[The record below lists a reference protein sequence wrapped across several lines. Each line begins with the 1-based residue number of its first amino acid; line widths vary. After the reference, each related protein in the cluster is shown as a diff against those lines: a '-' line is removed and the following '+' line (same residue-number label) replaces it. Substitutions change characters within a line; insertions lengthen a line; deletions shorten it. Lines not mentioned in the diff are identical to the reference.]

1 MTRTIITSRMTCQRW
16 LLGLMLCLAACSGSF
31 LTQARAAEPIG
42 QEAQS
47 LASDPLVE
55 QRLNAISDELRCLVC
70 QNESLSGSR
79 ADLALDLRRE
89 LRELIR
95 QGQSDEQIK
104 AFMVARY
111 GDFILYRPP
120 LKGTTWLLWVGP
132 FLMLLLGLLVL
143 WRVIR
148 RSASKPPA
156 LSAQDRA
163 RAQAL
168 MDTPH
173 D

>member
-1 MTRTIITSRMTCQRW
+1 VVE
-16 LLGLMLCLAACSGSF
+16 
-31 LTQARAAEPIG
+31 AR
-42 QEAQS
+42 
-47 LASDPLVE
+47 LVT
-55 QRLNAISDELRCLVC
+55 ISDELRCLVC

-120 LKGTTWLLWVGP
+120 VKSTTWLLWAGP
-132 FLMLLLGLLVL
+132 FVMLLLGLLVL
-143 WRVIR
+143 LRVIR
-148 RSASKPPA
+148 RAPGAPA
-156 LSAQDRA
+156 PLSAEDRA

-168 MDTPH
+168 LESRH

>member
-1 MTRTIITSRMTCQRW
+1 MTRLTLKYLVLS
-16 LLGLMLCLAACSGSF
+16 LMLLLVTCLVPSF
-31 LTQARAAEPIG
+31 SVAQAAEPLS
-42 QEAQS
+42 QEAQP
-47 LASDPLVE
+47 LAADPVVE
-55 QRLNAISDELRCLVC
+55 QRLIAISDELRCLVC

-104 AFMVARY
+104 AFMVERY

-120 LKGTTWLLWVGP
+120 LKRITWLLWVGP
-132 FLMLLLGLLVL
+132 FVMLLLGLLVL

-148 RSASKPPA
+148 RSPSKPPT
-156 LSAQDRA
+156 LSPQDRA

>member
-1 MTRTIITSRMTCQRW
+1 MTLRTLKHLALS
-16 LLGLMLCLAACSGSF
+16 LMLLLLPCLVPSF
-31 LTQARAAEPIG
+31 SVAQAAEPLNK
-42 QEAQS
+42 EAPL
-47 LASDPLVE
+47 LAADPVVE
-55 QRLNAISDELRCLVC
+55 QRLIAISDELRCLVC

-120 LKGTTWLLWVGP
+120 LKGITWLLWVGP
-132 FLMLLLGLLVL
+132 FVMLLLGLLVL

-148 RSASKPPA
+148 RSPSKPA
-156 LSAQDRA
+156 TLSPQDRA

-168 MDTPH
+168 MDTSH

>member
-1 MTRTIITSRMTCQRW
+1 MTRTITPRRTCQHW
-16 LLGLMLCLAACSGSF
+16 LLGLMLCLAACSGSL
-31 LTQARAAEPIG
+31 LTQARAAEPIV

-47 LASDPLVE
+47 LAADPLVE
-55 QRLNAISDELRCLVC
+55 QRLIAISDELRCLVC

-120 LKGTTWLLWVGP
+120 LKGTTWLLWAGP

-148 RSASKPPA
+148 RSSSKPPA